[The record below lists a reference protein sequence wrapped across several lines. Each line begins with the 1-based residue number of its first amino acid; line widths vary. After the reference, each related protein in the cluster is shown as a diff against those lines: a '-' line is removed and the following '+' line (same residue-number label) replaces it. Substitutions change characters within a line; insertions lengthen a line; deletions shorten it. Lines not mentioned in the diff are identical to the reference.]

1 MFKCEDCKE
10 VFEKYAVITE
20 DTGECWGV
28 CPCCN
33 GDVEIVK
40 ECDCGDYM
48 STDEMFCDKCK
59 SDLKRQF
66 SRLLH
71 ENFDEKEI
79 QMLNELFDGEE
90 LN

>member
-1 MFKCEDCKE
+1 MSDRFTEKAESGCK
-10 VFEKYAVITE
+10 I
-20 DTGECWGV
+20 
-28 CPCCN
+28 
-33 GDVEIVK
+33 
-40 ECDCGDYM
+40 
-48 STDEMFCDKCK
+48 
-59 SDLKRQF
+59 DLRKQF